1 MVAPQSES
9 PSDRAESGDC
19 KRDSE
24 GAERSGSPGLEPNK
38 KMRAVSTLQPVDNG
52 EPGLANEKRF
62 RATALQRCIASVI
75 IPSAALWS
83 A

>member
-1 MVAPQSES
+1 
-9 PSDRAESGDC
+9 
-19 KRDSE
+19 
-24 GAERSGSPGLEPNK
+24 
-38 KMRAVSTLQPVDNG
+38 MRAVSTLQPVDNG

-83 A
+83 AQAWFPAIAGSDGGLELLIAGARAGVADFD